1 MDSGEVLRGHAS
13 PRQVARG
20 WSRTFGL
27 LNPLR
32 AVWWLFTNVRFAILL
47 LVVLCAVSLV
57 GVVLPQKPLAVRGD
71 VVAEASWLDAQE
83 GRFGFLSG
91 PLDAAHLFD
100 VFHAR
105 WFGILLAVTAASTGA
120 YVASRFPGVLRAIT
134 RPRKRV
140 PARYF
145 EMAPNRLEVAG
156 ELDVDRL
163 EGTLRRSRY
172 RVERFEEGGVT
183 YLFADRFAWAQLG
196 TLITHA
202 AVIVFI
208 FSAVVSRADAF
219 SSPLFVAEGSTLPV
233 FPVRDPNQM
242 QVELRDARARF
253 AADGQPLDYRSEMSI
268 YRRGEEV
275 KRCTST
281 VNSPCSFD
289 GYRFYQSAYF
299 GFGAALEVRDL
310 ATGNVV
316 YRETLA
322 LADTAKS
329 PHVVVRDGVGVLLDE
344 TLVLTDELAAG
355 DFTYRGTLVRLPD
368 GRLITIG
375 LQQAANGEE
384 RLAVLE
390 PGTGEGLVQ
399 LSLAEG
405 ENAESGGLIV
415 TYQDTAEIPYALV
428 PDFPLPSGKEIA
440 STGEAAFQ
448 MTNVVYGTDR
458 TSEGTNVTGG
468 SPKGPP
474 ELIVSGLKA
483 QAVRL
488 RAGEGVEID
497 SYRYTFLGQRE
508 FAGITVKRD
517 RSHYLVWAGA
527 ALIIIGLAATFW
539 VPRRRFWARIT
550 ATRTWL
556 AGQAPAHARYT
567 RELTRLARVA
577 AAGPLKGT
585 TDDD

>member
-1 MDSGEVLRGHAS
+1 MDSGEVLRTHTPA
-13 PRQVARG
+13 RVTARG

-32 AVWWLFTNVRFAILL
+32 AVWWLFTNVRFAIVL
-47 LVVLCAVSLV
+47 LVVLCAISLL

-71 VVAEASWLDAQE
+71 VVAEASWLDVQQ
-83 GRFGFLSG
+83 GRFGFLTG

-105 WFGILLAVTAASTGA
+105 WFGILLTVTAASTAA
-120 YVASRFPGVLRAIT
+120 YVLSRYPGVWRAIT

-140 PARYF
+140 PERYF

-156 ELDVDRL
+156 EVNLDRL
-163 EGTLRRSRY
+163 EATLRRSRY
-172 RVERFEEGGVT
+172 HVERFEEGRVT

-219 SSPLFVAEGSTLPV
+219 SSPLFLAEGSTLPV
-233 FPVRDPNQM
+233 FPVRNSNQM

-268 YRRGEEV
+268 YRRGAEA

-281 VNSPCSFD
+281 VNSPCSYD
-289 GYRFYQSAYF
+289 GYKFYQSAYF
-299 GFGAALEVRDL
+299 GFGAAVEVRDL
-310 ATGNVV
+310 ATGNVI

-329 PHVVVRDGVGVLLDE
+329 PHVIVRDSAGVLLDE
-344 TLVLTDELAAG
+344 TLVLTDELQAG

-375 LQQAANGEE
+375 LQRTADGEE
-384 RLAVLE
+384 RLALLE
-390 PGTGEGLVQ
+390 PGAGERLVH
-399 LSLAEG
+399 LSLAVG
-405 ENAESGGLIV
+405 ESAESGGLFV
-415 TYQDTAEIPYALV
+415 TYEDAAETPYALI
-428 PDFPLPSGKEIA
+428 PDFPLPPGTGSA
-440 STGEAAFQ
+440 TAGEAALQ
-448 MTNVVYGTDR
+448 MNNVVYGTNT
-458 TSEGTNVTGG
+458 TSEGTTRTAP
-468 SPKGPP
+468 SPNGLP
-474 ELIVSGLKA
+474 ELIVSGLKP
-483 QAVRL
+483 QAVRFE
-488 RAGEGVEID
+488 AGESVEID
-497 SYRYTFLGQRE
+497 GYQYTFLGQRE

-517 RSHYLVWAGA
+517 RSNYLVWAGA
-527 ALIIIGLAATFW
+527 ALIVIGLAATFW

-550 ATRTWL
+550 ATRTSL
-556 AGQAPAHARYT
+556 AGQAPAHARYNH
-567 RELTRLARVA
+567 ELARLARVA
-577 AAGPLKGT
+577 ATGRLKGT
-585 TDDD
+585 SDDD